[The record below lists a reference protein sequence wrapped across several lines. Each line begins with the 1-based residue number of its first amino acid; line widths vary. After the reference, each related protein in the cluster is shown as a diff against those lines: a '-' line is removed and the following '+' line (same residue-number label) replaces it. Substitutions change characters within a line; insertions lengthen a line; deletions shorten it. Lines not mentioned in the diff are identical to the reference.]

1 MLQSVS
7 MKKPEKHIKHLP
19 KNIFAE
25 GFGWVG
31 SIMIL
36 AAYALLSFGLVSS
49 NAVIYH
55 ILFLI
60 GSSGLAVVTY
70 RHRAYQSFIVNVF
83 FTTLALIALIRVT
96 YFV

>member
-1 MLQSVS
+1 MLQSKS
-7 MKKPEKHIKHLP
+7 MKQPQKHTTHLP

-31 SIMIL
+31 SITIL
-36 AAYALLSFGLVSS
+36 AAYALLSFGIVSS
-49 NAVIYH
+49 NQAIYH

-60 GSSGLAVVTY
+60 GSAGLAVVTY
-70 RHRAYQSFIVNVF
+70 RHRAYQSFVVNVF